1 MVWATS
7 LPYAPTFWIGVPPTR
22 PGMPDRA
29 SIPLHSCSTAVA
41 TRASQSSPAATVTV
55 APLQSETS
63 AVMPRVATRTTV
75 PGKPW
80 SAISRFDPPPSTST
94 GSPAASAARTAS
106 TSSVSVVAVTTARAG
121 PPTRSVVSSARPPPV
136 AVAVPASGAVEVSD
150 SEVTSQDSPAVIEM
164 SVTTC

>member
-29 SIPLHSCSTAVA
+29 SMPLHSCATAVA

-63 AVMPRVATRTTV
+63 AAMPRVATRTTV
-75 PGKPW
+75 PGNPW
-80 SAISRFDPPPSTST
+80 SAISRFEPPPEHEHRLA
-94 GSPAASAARTAS
+94 GG
-106 TSSVSVVAVTTARAG
+106 VGRADRVDQLG
-121 PPTRSVVSSARPPPV
+121 LGGRP
-136 AVAVPASGAVEVSD
+136 
-150 SEVTSQDSPAVIEM
+150 
-164 SVTTC
+164 